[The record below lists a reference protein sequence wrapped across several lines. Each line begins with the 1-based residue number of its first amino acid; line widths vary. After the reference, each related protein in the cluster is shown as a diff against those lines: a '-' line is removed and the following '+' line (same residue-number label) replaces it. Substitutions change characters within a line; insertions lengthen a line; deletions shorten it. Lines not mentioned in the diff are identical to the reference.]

1 MESVMEPSARGL
13 TSTIAI
19 IGRLESL
26 GSEARVAAE
35 KLGAVF
41 IEDWKHETLDVIAVP
56 LKYSTDSLLEKI
68 ETAGPTAPRVILI
81 GTATDSA
88 LSTVSKWIEKI
99 SIYAWVDS
107 FSSEEF
113 QTKCLLGL
121 DEARESRQAT
131 ASLTM
136 YLEHNQSLLKLS
148 TELEARIEDRRNEL
162 NESTWRLQQSQ
173 RRSEIMHRA
182 LNAVHVSHSIP
193 EMERQLLHILLP
205 QNHAASDAPN
215 VEWIR
220 IAFVAQSRLESA
232 PIDTKTS
239 SVFSCP
245 LGSNGHIYFG
255 RTPDRPFKS
264 DDKSFLTPIAE
275 AVSLAVT
282 RMRSLERMEQI
293 KREWEETF
301 NAIVNPIAVLD
312 DQLRLVRGNR
322 ALLNGRAPE
331 QVVGRPCFEA
341 VFERTIP
348 CTNCPVYQDVT
359 QGRARPRGR
368 NFVNARTLQFR
379 TNVSED
385 TTFEVN
391 SRPLQ
396 QIERRDSLTE
406 SSDSALLVHL
416 YRNAT
421 TTARFEKRI
430 VESSKMAELGTIG
443 SSIAHQ
449 LNNPIGGMLSHIQ
462 LLLMDLKDLNFPGKE
477 DLHKE
482 LKEMESGTRRCA
494 EIVRD
499 LLGFTRRADEDVAHD
514 HDLSEIVEQAIKIT
528 ELQTRSRGIR
538 FRLDFG
544 ASTDSR
550 ANALPNS
557 RLKSQPESHE
567 PLYHVRGRFNLLA
580 QAVRAV
586 LLALL
591 PAGLR
596 DHTIDVKIRTSDSG
610 FQVSIETPRSGLAS
624 SFAPSATGTGDSLG
638 LALDLTVAEQILTEH
653 GGLLQLSKNDQVQQA
668 ILSLPSP
675 K

>member
-1 MESVMEPSARGL
+1 MEGVMSTESRSL

-19 IGRLESL
+19 LGRPAHL
-26 GSEARVAAE
+26 GADAAPAAE

-41 IEDWKHETLDVIAVP
+41 IDGWNGEPLDVIAVP
-56 LKYSTDSLLEKI
+56 LLASTPEAAFQATPQLIKAIESAGPRAPRIVLVGKASKDSLL
-68 ETAGPTAPRVILI
+68 A
-81 GTATDSA
+81 
-88 LSTVSKWIEKI
+88 VSPWLEKI
-99 SIYAWVDS
+99 SVFAWVDS
-107 FSSEEF
+107 FSSKDF
-113 QTKCLLGL
+113 QDKCLLGL
-121 DEARESRQAT
+121 DEAREARQAS
-131 ASLTM
+131 ASLAM
-136 YLEHNQSLLKLS
+136 YLEHNESLLKLS

-162 NESTWRLQQSQ
+162 NESTWRLQHSQ

-182 LNAVHVSHSIP
+182 LNAVHVSLSIP
-193 EMERQLLHILLP
+193 EMERQLLHILIP
-205 QNHAASDAPN
+205 QNHAATDAPN

-220 IAFVAQSRLESA
+220 IAFVAQSRLDSA
-232 PIDTKTS
+232 PIDTRTS

-255 RTPDRPFKS
+255 RTPERPFKS
-264 DDKSFLTPIAE
+264 EDKNFLTPIAE

-282 RMRSLERMEQI
+282 RLRSLERMEQI

-331 QVVGRPCFEA
+331 QVVGRPCYEA
-341 VFERTIP
+341 VFERSAP
-348 CTNCPVYQDVT
+348 CSGCPVLQDVV
-359 QGRARPRGR
+359 QGRIRPKGR

-379 TNVSED
+379 INVNDE

-396 QIERRDSLTE
+396 QIERREKSLAE
-406 SSDSALLVHL
+406 SADSALLVHL
-416 YRNAT
+416 YRNST

-462 LLLMDLKDLNFPGKE
+462 LLLMDLKDLEFSGKE

-514 HDLSEIVEQAIKIT
+514 HDLAEIVEQAIKIT

-538 FRLDFG
+538 FRLDLG
-544 ASTDSR
+544 LNVAGSS
-550 ANALPNS
+550 
-557 RLKSQPESHE
+557 PEQTF
-567 PLYHVRGRFNLLA
+567 LVRGRFNLLA

-596 DHTIDVKIRTSDSG
+596 DQTIDVKIRNSDG
-610 FQVSIETPRSGLAS
+610 VQVLIETPRGAWTQ
-624 SFAPSATGTGDSLG
+624 PTGGSVGTSEIQG

-653 GGLLQLSKNDQVQQA
+653 GGLLELSKNDQVQRA

-675 K
+675 KL

>member
-1 MESVMEPSARGL
+1 MENIVDPPTQTL

-19 IGRLESL
+19 VGRPENL
-26 GSEARVAAE
+26 GPDARPAAE
-35 KLGAVF
+35 QLGAIF
-41 IEDWKHETLDVIAVP
+41 IDDWKNESLDVIAVP
-56 LKYSTDSLLEKI
+56 LPSSTSALLQSI
-68 ETAGPTAPRVILI
+68 ATAGERAPRIVLVGAASDDVIE
-81 GTATDSA
+81 
-88 LSTVSKWIEKI
+88 TVSKWLEKVAVF
-99 SIYAWVDS
+99 AWVDS
-107 FSSEEF
+107 FASEDF

-121 DEARESRQAT
+121 DEAREARQAS
-131 ASLTM
+131 ASLAM
-136 YLEHNQSLLKLS
+136 YLEHNESLLKLS

-205 QNHAASDAPN
+205 QNHAATDAPN

-239 SVFSCP
+239 SVFSCS
-245 LGSNGHIYFG
+245 LGSNGNIYFG

-264 DDKSFLTPIAE
+264 DDKNFLTPIAE

-312 DQLRLVRGNR
+312 EQLRLVRGNR
-322 ALLNGRAPE
+322 ALLKGRAPE
-331 QVVGRPCFEA
+331 QVVGRPCYEA
-341 VFERTIP
+341 VFERTAP
-348 CTNCPVYQDVT
+348 CADCPVYQDVT
-359 QGRARPRGR
+359 QGRTRPRGR

-379 TNVSED
+379 INVTDD

-396 QIERRDSLTE
+396 QIERRESSLSE
-406 SSDSALLVHL
+406 SSDTALLVHL

-462 LLLMDLKDLNFPGKE
+462 LLLMDLKDLDFKGKE
-477 DLHKE
+477 DLYKE

-514 HDLSEIVEQAIKIT
+514 HDLAEIVEQAIKIT

-538 FRLDFG
+538 FRLDLDP
-544 ASTDSR
+544 SDDDL
-550 ANALPNS
+550 ANSNS
-557 RLKSQPESHE
+557 DTPRF
-567 PLYHVRGRFNLLA
+567 HVRGRFNLLA

-596 DHTIDVKIRTSDSG
+596 DQTIDVKIRRTESVL
-610 FQVSIETPRSGLAS
+610 QVSIETPRGGATAS
-624 SFAPSATGTGDSLG
+624 SSGGSDNLG

-653 GGLLQLSKNDQVQQA
+653 GGLLELSKNDQVQRA
-668 ILSLPSP
+668 ILTLPSP
-675 K
+675 KV